1 MRESGGG
8 RSTPYPKATN
18 VGPGGSAALLADLQL
33 VEPAVEAAVAQQLLS
48 KGADVVVSAR
58 TEEKLEQAMSSLIGK
73 ISGYVLD
80 VTDSA
85 SIQRFFKNVGA
96 FDHLVT
102 PAASSMFAPIKAMDF
117 DAARLMIE
125 TKQWG
130 QMSCVFASK

>member
-1 MRESGGG
+1 LS
-8 RSTPYPKATN
+8 
-18 VGPGGSAALLADLQL
+18 DFI
-33 VEPAVEAAVAQQLLS
+33 LS
-48 KGADVVVSAR
+48 KGADVVVSVQ

-80 VTDSA
+80 VTDAA
-85 SIQRFFKNVGA
+85 SIQRFFKNVGV

-125 TKQWG
+125 SKQWVHELG
-130 QMSCVFASK
+130 CSLWDTADMYGPFKNEELLGKAMRGR